1 MEWNIPLA
9 LRYRKRVKN
18 AKFNVTIEIVKSISV
33 SIKFS
38 QQAYAISRNVKLSW
52 IIEMAFSLSP
62 LSLSHFPFKINPIVE
77 NMHSTASD
85 EALLASSVFFDWFQ
99 VFRLH
104 MGLPEVRRIFVRLI
118 ICLTLQVRRYFCT
131 NCFFNP
137 NVNAVIC
144 SRWRCLLLGFDSSS
158 WLPAELSM
166 EVDELSA
173 SDSTQSL
180 TADKSPFS
188 RPVP

>member
-85 EALLASSVFFDWFQ
+85 EALLASSVFRLVSSVQTAHGSSRSKED
-99 VFRLH
+99 FRPSYHLLNIAGKTLFLH
-104 MGLPEVRRIFVRLI
+104 ELL
-118 ICLTLQVRRYFCT
+118 LQSECQRSDLQQMTVLATRFWL
-131 NCFFNP
+131 
-137 NVNAVIC
+137 VIMAASWTIHG
-144 SRWRCLLLGFDSSS
+144 SRWAICFWFYAVFDS
-158 WLPAELSM
+158 
-166 EVDELSA
+166 
-173 SDSTQSL
+173 
-180 TADKSPFS
+180 
-188 RPVP
+188 R